1 MGKLVYA
8 DGSLQ
13 LDIDDRVL
21 AHLQIVI
28 VAKLRRDEGF
38 VMSWKDEPGIG
49 QGRSSVWLHRAVPL
63 YFKFESAETPAINRQ
78 WVEIL
83 TVSAN
88 SAAGLRLVE
97 EPIDSAEGAGV

>member
-1 MGKLVYA
+1 MGKLVYG

-38 VMSWKDEPGIG
+38 VMSWRDAPDAGH
-49 QGRSSVWLHRAVPL
+49 GRSSMWLHRSVPL
-63 YFKFESAETPAINRQ
+63 YFTFESPEVGPINRQ

-97 EPIDSAEGAGV
+97 EPTDTTEA

>member
-63 YFKFESAETPAINRQ
+63 YFKFDSADAPAINRQ

-97 EPIDSAEGAGV
+97 EPADSSEGAGV

>member
-38 VMSWKDEPGIG
+38 VLSWKDEPGIG
-49 QGRSSVWLHRAVPL
+49 QGRSSVWLHRSVPL
-63 YFKFESAETPAINRQ
+63 YFQYASAEAPSINRQ

-83 TVSAN
+83 TISAN

-97 EPIDSAEGAGV
+97 EPIDPGEAPGA

>member
-1 MGKLVYA
+1 MGKLVYS

-38 VMSWKDEPGIG
+38 VLSWKDEPGIG
-49 QGRSSVWLHRAVPL
+49 QGRSSVWLHRSVPL
-63 YFKFESAETPAINRQ
+63 YFQYEAAESPSINRQ

-97 EPIDSAEGAGV
+97 EPADPGESVGA

>member
-1 MGKLVYA
+1 MGKLVYGV
-8 DGSLQ
+8 GSLE
-13 LDIDDRVL
+13 ITIEDRIL

-38 VMSWKDEPGIG
+38 VMSWKDDPEVGD
-49 QGRSSVWLHRAVPL
+49 GRSSIWLHRAVPL
-63 YFKFESAETPAINRQ
+63 YFKFDSPEQPDINRQ

-83 TVSAN
+83 TISAN

-97 EPIDSAEGAGV
+97 EPSEPAH

>member
-13 LDIDDRVL
+13 LNIDDRVL

-38 VMSWKDEPGIG
+38 VMSWKDDISVGD
-49 QGRSSVWLHRAVPL
+49 GRSSIWLHRAVPL
-63 YFKFESAETPAINRQ
+63 YFKFDSSEAPIINRE

-97 EPIDSAEGAGV
+97 EPASRGESPA